1 MMIKNVGRQIL
12 LTSVILL
19 TQHFSF
25 CQTVH
30 HSKTYTINTNVLDK
44 KIYSGHLKLGGK
56 NNKGDSISVNNYY
69 VSINNMPFIPVTGE
83 FHFSRYPAQYWD
95 ESIKKMKAGGINT
108 VATYVFWN
116 LHEENEGKFNWSGDR
131 DVRKFVELC
140 AKNNLYTIVRLGPFC
155 HGEIRNGGLPDWLLG
170 KPLTVRSNDPLYL
183 SYVEKLYN
191 EIGKEL
197 QGLFYKD
204 GGPIIGIQIEN
215 EYQHSA
221 APWGL
226 TYPEQPHDMT
236 ASERDLGVT
245 QEGVGIA
252 EGSNPYSELGNDHM
266 KVLKALSIKA
276 GMDAPLFTATGWG
289 NAAIIPNESIP
300 VTAAYAYPFWTAKK
314 DLSPF
319 FLFKDMHKDPD
330 YAPVRYKTEDYPAF
344 PAELG
349 SGIMS
354 VYTRRPIAEHKSFDA
369 MINRCLG
376 SGANGIGY
384 YMYHG
389 GSTPKGE
396 HYYFNDEA
404 YGLPKISY
412 DFQAPIGEFGQV
424 REGFHRLKLLHFFTN
439 HFGELLAPMVTI
451 LPQNS
456 STLKPDNDTDLRYAV
471 RTNGHAG
478 FLFVNNFQDDMET
491 TDKKNIQISINT
503 GNGAILI
510 PESGGFN
517 LKGEENAI
525 FPFNLD
531 LNGVTL
537 NYATAQLMMKG
548 DDPSNQYYV
557 FFVPEGVSPEF
568 SFAKESGV
576 VIKNNSG
583 SSIEQNA
590 KRWLVKCSA
599 KGVSEFKVS
608 KGGKHTKVLVVD
620 KEFALKAF
628 IVTINGM
635 EHLIFS
641 DAVVLQNGNSFEFLS
656 KGKNNFDF
664 TIYPRV
670 QVKPT
675 FNIGTLSALKSS
687 PSFSSFTVTLPKA
700 DFPTQT
706 RQIGQKKLVVQLP
719 GQMQSSL
726 NDIFLTVDYIGDT
739 GMGFIDGELVAD
751 EFYKGIPWEIGLRKF
766 LGQPAAKEMVFYF
779 RPMYKDA
786 TYLVDLKP
794 ASVPDFGKN
803 KTVLKVNNVVFTPQY
818 KTVMEFR
825 K

>member
-1 MMIKNVGRQIL
+1 MMIKNVSRQIL

-19 TQHFSF
+19 THHFSF
-25 CQTVH
+25 CQTAFR
-30 HSKTYTINTNVLDK
+30 SDYYTINANVPGK

-69 VSINNMPFIPVTGE
+69 VSINNKPFIPVTGE

-95 ESIKKMKAGGINT
+95 ESIKKIKAGGINT
-108 VATYVFWN
+108 IATYVFWN
-116 LHEENEGKFNWSGDR
+116 LHGENEGKFNWSGDR
-131 DVRKFVELC
+131 DVRKFIELC
-140 AKNNLYTIVRLGPFC
+140 AKNNLYAVVRIGPFC

-170 KPLTVRSNDPLYL
+170 KPLTIRSNDPQYL

-191 EIGKEL
+191 EIGKQL
-197 QGLFYKD
+197 KGLFYKD
-204 GGPIIGIQIEN
+204 GGPIVGIQIEN

-245 QEGVGIA
+245 QEGVGVA
-252 EGSNPYSELGNDHM
+252 EGSNPYAELGNDHM
-266 KVLKALSIKA
+266 KVLKSLSIKA
-276 GMDAPLFTATGWG
+276 GMDAPLYTATGWG
-289 NAAIIPNESIP
+289 YAAIIPNESIP

-319 FLFKDMHKDPD
+319 FLYKDMHKNPD
-330 YAPVRYKTEDYPAF
+330 YAPVRYKPEDYPAF

-376 SGANGIGY
+376 SGANGVGY

-412 DFQAPIGEFGQV
+412 DFQAPIGEYGQV

-439 HFGELLAPMVTI
+439 DFGELLAPMATV
-451 LPQNS
+451 LPQNAS
-456 STLKPDNDTDLRYAV
+456 SLKPDNDTELRYAV
-471 RTNGHAG
+471 RTNGDAG

-491 TDKKNIQISINT
+491 TDKKNIQIRIQT
-503 GNGAILI
+503 GKVDILI

-517 LKGEENAI
+517 IKGEENAI
-525 FPFNLD
+525 FPFNFNMND
-531 LNGVTL
+531 VHL
-537 NYATAQLMMKG
+537 NYATAQLMVRG
-548 DDPSNQYYV
+548 EDLVNPYYV
-557 FFVPEGVSPEF
+557 FFVPKGISPEF

-576 VIKNNSG
+576 SIRNNSG
-583 SSIEQNA
+583 SRIEQNA
-590 KRWLVKCSA
+590 SRWLVTCGA
-599 KGVSEFKVS
+599 KGISEFTVS

-620 KEFALKAF
+620 KEFALKSYV
-628 IVTINGM
+628 VTINGK
-635 EHLIFS
+635 EHLIFT
-641 DAVVLQNGNSFEFLS
+641 DAVVLQNNNSFEFLS

-664 TIYPRV
+664 TVYPRL
-670 QVKPT
+670 QVAPKI
-675 FNIGTLSALKSS
+675 NSGALSALKSN
-687 PSFSSFTVTLPKA
+687 PSFSSFTVTLPKT
-700 DFPTQT
+700 DFPIKT
-706 RQIGQKKLVVQLP
+706 RPIGQKKLVIQLP
-719 GQMQSSL
+719 EQMQSGL
-726 NDIFLTVDYIGDT
+726 NDIFLTIDYTGDT
-739 GMGFIDGELVAD
+739 GMGFIDGELVTD

-766 LGQPAAKEMVFYF
+766 LGQPAANEMVFYF

-794 ASVPDFGKN
+794 ASIPDFGKN
-803 KTVLKVNNVVFTPQY
+803 KTVLKVNNIVFTPEY
-818 KTVMEFR
+818 KTVMELR